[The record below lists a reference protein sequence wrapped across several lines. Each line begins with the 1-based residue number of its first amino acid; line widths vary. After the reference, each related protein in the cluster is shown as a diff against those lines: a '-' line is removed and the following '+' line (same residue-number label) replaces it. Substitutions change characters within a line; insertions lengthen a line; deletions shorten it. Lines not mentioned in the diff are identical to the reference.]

1 MYEFIIII
9 IIIIIIINN
18 NKISNKTH
26 LYAMLITNL
35 LFSYS
40 KV

>member
-1 MYEFIIII
+1 MFDIF
-9 IIIIIIINN
+9 NTDQ
-18 NKISNKTH
+18 ISDETH